1 MYAILRDRNGH
12 EIDRCK
18 LSDTDPLDCDH
29 FAAVFS
35 NYLGKDL
42 ERETPESRI
51 PEGGEDSTIT
61 QTDEHHAPRC
71 WCSANYMTAQ

>member
-1 MYAILRDRNGH
+1 MYAILRDRNGY

-35 NYLGKDL
+35 NYLGIDL
-42 ERETPESRI
+42 EGETPDSRI
-51 PEGGEDSTIT
+51 PDGGEDFSIT
-61 QTDEHHAPRC
+61 LTEEPTAPRC